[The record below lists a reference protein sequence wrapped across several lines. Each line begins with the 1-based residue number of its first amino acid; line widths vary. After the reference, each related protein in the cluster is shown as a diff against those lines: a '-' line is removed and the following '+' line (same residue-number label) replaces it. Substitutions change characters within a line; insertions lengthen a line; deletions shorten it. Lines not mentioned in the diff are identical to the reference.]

1 MDSFKP
7 LSHRQYQDTQNL
19 GYLKAVSER
28 WKDSFIIWYDLQAT
42 ERDRKSVD

>member
-1 MDSFKP
+1 MDNFKP
-7 LSHRQYQDTQNL
+7 LSYRQYQDTQNL

-42 ERDRKSVD
+42 ECDRKSVD